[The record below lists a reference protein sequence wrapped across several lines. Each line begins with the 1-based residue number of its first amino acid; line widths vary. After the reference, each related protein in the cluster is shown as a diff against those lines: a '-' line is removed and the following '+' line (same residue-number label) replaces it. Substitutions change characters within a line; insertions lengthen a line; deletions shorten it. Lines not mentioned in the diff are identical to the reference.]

1 MNLQNLPWNT
11 EIVPKILK
19 KIRLRFINCPI
30 SWRRISNEHIMRS
43 APPPPSRRF
52 GHIMVN
58 HDRFLYVFGGSA
70 SSADSSD
77 SLPNDIHCY
86 DLDEHIWS
94 TVRPGA
100 DSDIPSG
107 RVFHAGAVIRDA
119 MYVFG
124 GTVDNKVRSGDMY
137 RFQVSQFFLS
147 RFSR

>member
-1 MNLQNLPWNT
+1 MQ
-11 EIVPKILK
+11 
-19 KIRLRFINCPI
+19 
-30 SWRRISNEHIMRS
+30 S

-86 DLDEHIWS
+86 DLDEHLWS
-94 TVRPGA
+94 TVKPEA

-107 RVFHAGAVIRDA
+107 RVFHAGAVIDDA

-137 RFQVSQFFLS
+137 RFQVSFGHFPLIL
-147 RFSR
+147 

>member
-1 MNLQNLPWNT
+1 MQ
-11 EIVPKILK
+11 
-19 KIRLRFINCPI
+19 
-30 SWRRISNEHIMRS
+30 S

-86 DLDEHIWS
+86 DLDEHLWS
-94 TVRPGA
+94 TVKPEA

-107 RVFHAGAVIRDA
+107 RVFHAGAVIDDA

-137 RFQVSQFFLS
+137 RFQASFGH
-147 RFSR
+147 FSLIL